1 MLVEGITTN
10 NLVWLIFGIGILT
23 RLLYLTGLLGVFVG
37 LIMSYFAIGLTL
49 ARLDDLDIIWFT
61 SRSSQISTK

>member
-61 SRSSQISTK
+61 GRSSQISTK

>member
-10 NLVWLIFGIGILT
+10 NLFWLIFGIGILA